1 MIATFFEKTGL
12 FSIIGIFIL
21 LFILSFLF
29 TFQQYG
35 FHIENIENG
44 IKLFLS
50 IGINLYI
57 LLFIVKNHKLTLNNT
72 YSGIFFILIPL
83 ALFYNFDIDYRIFST
98 IALFLAFF
106 RIYGLY
112 NTNTIVHTIFL
123 SGFWIGIATLF
134 LPWNSLFLLL
144 IITALFANK
153 IYSAKNIL
161 IAFIGWITPL
171 FLVFTYKYWFDKISF
186 ENLNEVSL
194 QNYFQTQNIQ
204 LSFNFFDSLPN
215 IIASSFIILLLL
227 GALIFISPKAINIG
241 KKFVS
246 TWKILFAHII
256 LSVFIS
262 GCTSSSIFNN
272 IVLAFPLAIVFAIL
286 IQNIKREFI
295 KNSILLIFMGI
306 VLFQLFY

>member
-12 FSIIGIFIL
+12 FSIIGIFIF

-35 FHIENIENG
+35 FHLEGIENG
-44 IKLFLS
+44 VKLFLA

-72 YSGIFFILIPL
+72 YSGILFILISL
-83 ALFYNFDIDYRIFST
+83 VLLNNFNIDSSIFST
-98 IALFLAFF
+98 VALLFSFF
-106 RIYGLY
+106 GIYGLY
-112 NTNTIVHTIFL
+112 NPTSIVQNIFH
-123 SGFWIGIATLF
+123 SGFWIGVATLF

-144 IITALFANK
+144 IVVALFANE
-153 IYSAKNIL
+153 INNLKNIL
-161 IAFIGWITPL
+161 IAFTGWIAPV
-171 FLVFTYKYWFDKISF
+171 FLGFTYKYWFDEISF
-186 ENLNEVSL
+186 EGLSEISL
-194 QNYFQTQNIQ
+194 QNYFQVQNIQ

-215 IIASSFIILLLL
+215 ITASFFMILLLL
-227 GALIFISPKAINIG
+227 GALVFISPKAINIG

-246 TWKILFAHII
+246 TWKILFAHIG

-262 GCTSSSIFNN
+262 GCIPSSVFNN
-272 IVLAFPLAIVFAIL
+272 IVLAFPLSIVFTIF
-286 IQNIKREFI
+286 IQNIKKETL
-295 KNSILLIFMGI
+295 KNSILLFFMAI